1 MRGALPHGNRKDV
14 ATVSHEH
21 EQLTYLIHDM
31 RSVVTSVSLMVDM
44 LELAAKA
51 ENDSIQRSRAVS
63 AQNSCRQMAM
73 LCTEAAELLTG
84 TADEDPVSEK
94 FDLLEMLVEVATV
107 YSPIFNLAGKTLK
120 LDIKHRSPRCFGNR
134 SQMFRAVSNLLDNG
148 LKHTSRGS
156 TVVITCT
163 DSLKEFTVSISD
175 DGPGMADL
183 AAGNVR
189 PINSLPVVVKDPS
202 DSTALI
208 APGTG
213 LRFVS
218 EVATRHGGSSMIEL
232 NERGGTTV
240 TLKFLKHKIAQFR
253 SA

>member
-1 MRGALPHGNRKDV
+1 MMDHMGLEANCTRRRLAAILALALATGWLPHNTRAELPPRYRV
-14 ATVSHEH
+14 ADLKALQHAFVELADTV
-21 EQLTYLIHDM
+21 
-31 RSVVTSVSLMVDM
+31 RPSVVAIRTYRVRDPHDPGSRLVMRPHSQGSGFII
-44 LELAAKA
+44 
-51 ENDSIQRSRAVS
+51 DSDGYIATNRHVI
-63 AQNSCRQMAM
+63 
-73 LCTEAAELLTG
+73 
-84 TADEDPVSEK
+84 ADADVIS
-94 FDLLEMLVEVATV
+94 
-107 YSPIFNLAGKTLK
+107 I
-120 LDIKHRSPRCFGNR
+120 
-134 SQMFRAVSNLLDNG
+134 LLDNG

-202 DSTALI
+202 ESTALI

-218 EVATRHGGSSMIEL
+218 EVATMHGGSSMIEL

-240 TLKFLKHKIAQFR
+240 TLKFLKHNIA
-253 SA
+253 